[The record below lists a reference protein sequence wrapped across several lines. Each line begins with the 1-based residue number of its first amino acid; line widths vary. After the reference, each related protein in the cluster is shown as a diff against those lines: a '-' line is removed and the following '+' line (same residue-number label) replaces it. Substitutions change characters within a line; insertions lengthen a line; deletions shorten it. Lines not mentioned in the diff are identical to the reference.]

1 MHRQHPVD
9 LGPAIVLGRSYFE
22 KTGGNWAWDQGKG
35 VPGRGPPSFY
45 LKRVSVPLPVSLWVC
60 TFMHSFPVGQTKEL
74 PGYAARAS
82 PLAQLGAAQGHGRL
96 ARAAARALLLLL
108 RLRRRSQPRR
118 AAHHQPCARE
128 QGASAAPGCC
138 WEPRAPRRA
147 SRRVMTGR
155 HRTVRRG
162 RVGAPRLPTARA
174 AGVPRRCADGHV
186 VTRAML
192 ETWGEDQTV
201 PALEGCRIIAR
212 GDGTATY

>member
-1 MHRQHPVD
+1 
-9 LGPAIVLGRSYFE
+9 
-22 KTGGNWAWDQGKG
+22 
-35 VPGRGPPSFY
+35 
-45 LKRVSVPLPVSLWVC
+45 
-60 TFMHSFPVGQTKEL
+60 MHSFPVGQTKEL
-74 PGYAARAS
+74 PRGRGPGYAARAS

-147 SRRVMTGR
+147 SRRVMMGR

-186 VTRAML
+186 VTRGRCWRPGVKTKPCQLSNPSHTSTVARH
-192 ETWGEDQTV
+192 QTMPV
-201 PALEGCRIIAR
+201 HIALSH
-212 GDGTATY
+212 T